1 MTSFSVLGYSSLL
14 PVSDCAQDN
23 DLDACLLGVLVGRP
37 RNIPGV
43 LRHGVGSRIPKEDKN
58 RGLRSQ
64 AILHT
69 RWAKYGSLDCLWLY
83 VCLCVCHSQRQKCL
97 FFAWGAP
104 RGTLH
109 LVPRLFDNNGN
120 RTKARGQRKTPL
132 HNAGACLLLPLI
144 REIPRATGHGGK
156 VVLRSEKHL
165 SWLLNY
171 SNSVERSKADN
182 QSVLSGLLRR
192 KNIKR

>member
-23 DLDACLLGVLVGRP
+23 DLDACPLGVLVGRP

-43 LRHGVGSRIPKEDKN
+43 LRHGAGSRIPKEDKN

-69 RWAKYGSLDCLWLY
+69 RWAKYGSLDRLWLY

-109 LVPRLFDNNGN
+109 LVPALLTTTGTEQKLAVSGRHHCIMLAHVFC
-120 RTKARGQRKTPL
+120 
-132 HNAGACLLLPLI
+132 CLWSGRFQGLQ
-144 REIPRATGHGGK
+144 AMA
-156 VVLRSEKHL
+156 EK
-165 SWLLNY
+165 WCY
-171 SNSVERSKADN
+171 EA
-182 QSVLSGLLRR
+182 
-192 KNIKR
+192 KNICLGFWIIPTVLNEAKQIISLFSAGCFVEKI